1 MNDEKT
7 NREEQALDALM
18 AAALR
23 QPEETE
29 PTRDE
34 IKKFLRKPKHLSAEA
49 KRALEKLGPDVVE
62 RLIFAQTSVQDQGAE
77 LVDTG
82 LYAAMHRKNKTGK
95 HDPKTEAELEKKR
108 KAILERLK
116 KKKQGGSQK

>member
-1 MNDEKT
+1 MNNEKN

-29 PTRDE
+29 PTKDE
-34 IKKFLRKPKHLSAEA
+34 TKKFLRKPKSISAEA

-62 RLIFAQTSVQDQGAE
+62 RLIFGQAAEQAQETE

-95 HDPKTEAELEKKR
+95 YDPKTEAELEKKR
-108 KAILERLK
+108 KEILQRLK
-116 KKKQGGSQK
+116 KKRQGGSKQ

>member
-1 MNDEKT
+1 MNDEKL

-34 IKKFLRKPKHLSAEA
+34 IEKFLRKPKHLSAEA
-49 KRALEKLGPDVVE
+49 KRALEKLGPNVVE
-62 RLIFAQTSVQDQGAE
+62 RLIFAQTSPQDQEAE

-108 KAILERLK
+108 KEILERLK
-116 KKKQGGSQK
+116 KKRQGGSQK

>member
-1 MNDEKT
+1 MNNET
-7 NREEQALDALM
+7 NNREEQALDALM

-29 PTRDE
+29 PTTDE
-34 IKKFLRKPKHLSAEA
+34 IKKFLRKPRSISAEA

-62 RLIFAQTSVQDQGAE
+62 RLVFGQAADQAQESE

-108 KAILERLK
+108 KEILDRLK
-116 KKKQGGSQK
+116 KKKQGGSKQ